1 MIGAFV
7 TFLVLFGLIKLFERG
22 RDDLDNFNIAVVA
35 IVPVI
40 VVAIARFALALV
52 VPDPLLAVLVSS
64 LLLIALTF
72 GLLWKNLGIPKGRSA
87 AYTTVVVLV
96 NEGLGLLLLAAA

>member
-7 TFLVLFGLIKLFERG
+7 TFLVLFGLIKLFERK

-40 VVAIARFALALV
+40 AVALARFALALV
-52 VPDPLLAVLVSS
+52 LPDLLLAMIVSS
-64 LLLIALTF
+64 ALLIGVTF
-72 GLLWKNLGIPKGRSA
+72 GLLWKNLGIPAGRSA
-87 AYTTVVVLV
+87 AYTVVVVLV
-96 NEGLGLLLLAAA
+96 NEGLGLLLVLA